1 MRSYP
6 ISVQV
11 NKYDQ
16 TWQIR
21 ADFTPAVPA
30 RTYGPPERC
39 YDAEPAEFEN
49 VIVQPVNADDSL
61 GPDMTEFLSM
71 VTWYNERQAALTEL
85 LEEAERAIA
94 RAADRD
100 SSE

>member
-1 MRSYP
+1 
-6 ISVQV
+6 V

-16 TWQIR
+16 TWQID

-30 RTYGPPERC
+30 QISGPPERC

-49 VIVQPVNADDSL
+49 ATVRPINADGSL
-61 GPDMTEFLSM
+61 GPDMAEFLSM
-71 VTWYNERQAALTEL
+71 VTWYNEHHDVLAEL
-85 LEEAERAIA
+85 LEEAEMVIR

-100 SSE
+100 PS

>member
-1 MRSYP
+1 MRAYP

-30 RTYGPPERC
+30 QTSGPPERC

-49 VIVQPVNADDSL
+49 VTVQPVNADGSL

-71 VTWYNERQAALTEL
+71 VTWYNAHQDALAEL
-85 LEEAERAIA
+85 LEEAELAVA
-94 RAADRD
+94 RAADWD
-100 SSE
+100 PS

>member
-1 MRSYP
+1 MRAYP

-16 TWQIR
+16 TWQIQ

-30 RTYGPPERC
+30 RTSGPPERC
-39 YDAEPAEFEN
+39 HDAEPAEFEN
-49 VIVQPVNADDSL
+49 VTVQPVNADGSL

-71 VTWYNERQAALTEL
+71 VTWYNECRDVLAEL
-85 LEEAERAIA
+85 LEEAEMAIGRAG
-94 RAADRD
+94 DWD
-100 SSE
+100 PS

>member
-1 MRSYP
+1 MRAYP
-6 ISVQV
+6 ISVRV

-16 TWQIR
+16 TWQID

-39 YDAEPAEFEN
+39 HDAEPAEFEN
-49 VIVQPVNADDSL
+49 AVVRPVNADGSL

-71 VTWYNERQAALTEL
+71 VTWYNERHDALAEL
-85 LEEAERAIA
+85 LEEAEMAVA
-94 RAADRD
+94 RAADWD
-100 SSE
+100 PS